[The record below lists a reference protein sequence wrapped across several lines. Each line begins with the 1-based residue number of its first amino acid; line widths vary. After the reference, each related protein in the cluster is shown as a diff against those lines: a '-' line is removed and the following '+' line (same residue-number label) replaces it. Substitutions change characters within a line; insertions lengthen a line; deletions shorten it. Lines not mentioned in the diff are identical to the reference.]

1 MSAASGVSATSGV
14 TVACGQIAPRVGE
27 LAANRAACREAVRR
41 AAGLGARI
49 VVLPEL
55 ASSGYVFHGLAEA
68 RTLAEPLD
76 GLTVTEWVALADGL
90 GITLVGG
97 ICERGDDGLLYNTAV
112 VVAGPRVL
120 AAYRKVHLWDAEKL
134 VFAAGSQPPPV
145 VEIDGARLA
154 VMICYD
160 LEFPEWVRLPALAG
174 AQLLCAPTNWPRF
187 PRPDGER
194 PMEVVRVQAAAAVN
208 RMFIA
213 ACDRAG
219 HERGVDWVGGSA
231 IIDPDGWPLA
241 GPVPGDQERTL
252 MAVCDLGVASDKRIS
267 ERNDVMEDRRPRS
280 PVVREA
286 TSA

>member
-1 MSAASGVSATSGV
+1 MASSPTSGV
-14 TVACGQIAPRVGE
+14 TVACCQIAPKVGE
-27 LAANRAACREAVRR
+27 LAANRAACREAAVR
-41 AAGLGARI
+41 AAGEGASI

-55 ASSGYVFHGLAEA
+55 ASSGYVFRDLAEA
-68 RTLAEPLD
+68 RTLAETLD
-76 GLTVTEWVALADGL
+76 GPTTTEWAGLAGRL

-97 ICERGDDGLLYNTAV
+97 VCELGDDDRLYNTAV
-112 VVAGPRVL
+112 IVGGTGIL
-120 AAYRKVHLWDAEKL
+120 AVYRKAHLWDTEKL
-134 VFAAGSQPPPV
+134 IFATGSQPPPV

-194 PMEVVRVQAAAAVN
+194 PMEVVRVQASAAIN

-219 HERGVDWVGGSA
+219 QERGVDWVGGSA

-241 GPVPGDQERTL
+241 GPWPGDQERTL
-252 MAVCDLGVASDKRIS
+252 IAVCDLAAATDKRTS
-267 ERNDVMEDRRPRS
+267 ERNDVFADRMPHLYGGLLDG
-280 PVVREA
+280 A
-286 TSA
+286 HG

>member
-1 MSAASGVSATSGV
+1 MSGSLTSGVS
-14 TVACGQIAPRVGE
+14 VACCQIAPRVGE
-27 LAANRAACREAVRR
+27 LAANRAAGLAAAAR
-41 AAGLGARI
+41 AAREGARI
-49 VVLPEL
+49 IVLPEL
-55 ASSGYVFHGLAEA
+55 ASSGYVFRDQAEA
-68 RTLAEPLD
+68 RSLAEPLD
-76 GLTVTEWVALADGL
+76 GPTTTQWAALAGQL

-97 ICERGDDGLLYNTAV
+97 FCELGEDDLLYNTAV
-112 VVAGPRVL
+112 IVAGTGTL
-120 AAYRKVHLWDAEKL
+120 AAYRKVHLWDTEKL
-134 VFAAGSQPPPV
+134 IFATGSAPPPV
-145 VEIDGARLA
+145 VEVGGAQLA

-174 AQLLCAPTNWPRF
+174 AQLLCAPTNWPKF

-219 HERGVDWVGGSA
+219 RERGVDWVGGSA

-252 MAVCDLGVASDKRIS
+252 TAVCDLGAAAEKKTS
-267 ERNDVMEDRRPRS
+267 ERNDVFADRMPHLYGGLLAAADQPS
-280 PVVREA
+280 
-286 TSA
+286 